1 MNDQITVDAA
11 PAGLPE
17 VPSDINPQ
25 NVSSYVDNLSKEQLD
40 ALLNPPAPGVPEP
53 VADEEDGKEPEQNPV
68 PEVDSVE
75 PVFTPEEYASADPK
89 TKAIYDSYI
98 AALEQAEAPAELP
111 PELEDPFIKARMEYI
126 KNGNADP
133 IAQTVPF
140 TAIAND
146 DAVDSILE
154 VLSDENATPEA
165 IREGSKA
172 KVIELLQ
179 IAADE
184 AALRTKGNLDIQYK
198 QEAEAKAER
207 AWAEAAFPAFAQ
219 SVPEFKNAGPLL
231 VPGADGGMIVNPENK
246 PAREFVTWI
255 GKGLENGEFSNSFVK
270 SRGFDKMYQ
279 IYKMEKA
286 DSAGGYVAGIKAKTR
301 SEILAQLRNSKNA
314 ALASSTAPTL
324 PMGQSGQP
332 ATQMIHGVDIARI
345 KAGDESYAKSAFAR
359 IPTLKQ
365 MNEVMEALQK

>member
-165 IREGSKA
+165 IREGLKA